1 MKTRQVSEFKET
13 EIGKIPSDWDL
24 KELKQ
29 IADVIDPHPS
39 HRAPK
44 EVSIGFPFAGIG
56 DIDED
61 GTINVDKARKINEE
75 YVKQQEESYEIND
88 YSIGYGRVGTVGKIV
103 KLKKKEFRY
112 ALSPTLAVINPNNQ
126 IDKIFLNFAIRT
138 ESFANQVYSRMTGTT
153 RPALGIQELRK
164 ILVIYPPIKEQ
175 RSIGKILDDL
185 TNKIQNLQNQNKIIE
200 QIAQAI
206 FKSWFIDFD
215 GQMEFVESELGKIPK
230 GWMIKKMSE
239 ISEVKIGRTPPRK
252 EAEWFTKNI
261 GMKWVSIRDMG
272 LSNTFLHY
280 TLENLTDDA
289 IKNFKI
295 PVIEKGMVLLS
306 FKLTVG
312 RVAIASEKMVSNEAI
327 AHFKIS
333 EPSLNNY
340 YLYEVL
346 KNFNYDSLGS
356 TSSIATAINSTNIKD
371 MKIIVPTIE
380 ILNQFKETVES
391 LFSQI
396 NVEQKK
402 IQILSNTRD
411 LLLIKSVSGE
421 IRV

>member
-1 MKTRQVSEFKET
+1 MLEEWNPQGWEKVKIKNISLDFGRGKSKHRPRDDTILYGGNYPFIQTGDVKRSFGRITKYSQTYNEKGLSQSKLWPAET
-13 EIGKIPSDWDL
+13 MCIT
-24 KELKQ
+24 
-29 IADVIDPHPS
+29 IAANIAETGILTFPACFPDSI
-39 HRAPK
+39 
-44 EVSIGFPFAGIG
+44 IGFVA
-56 DIDED
+56 DKKKS
-61 GTINVDKARKINEE
+61 NVYFVEYLFRYLRYYIQSE
-75 YVKQQEESYEIND
+75 YV
-88 YSIGYGRVGTVGKIV
+88 G
-103 KLKKKEFRY
+103 
-112 ALSPTLAVINPNNQ
+112 
-126 IDKIFLNFAIRT
+126 
-138 ESFANQVYSRMTGTT
+138 TGT
-153 RPALGIQELRK
+153 AQDNINLGTFEELEFP
-164 ILVIYPPIKEQ
+164 IPPL
-175 RSIGKILDDL
+175 SV
-185 TNKIQNLQNQNKIIE
+185 QNKIVSILKPFDDLIFNIKNKNEKLE
-200 QIAQAI
+200 QIVKTI

-289 IKNFKI
+289 IKNLKI
-295 PVIEKGMVLLS
+295 PIIEKGMVLLS

-380 ILNQFKETVES
+380 ILNQFKETVER

-411 LLLIKSVSGE
+411 LLLIKLVSGE